1 MQIVGTLM
9 QMDQLKVQY
18 EKMVSDLLA
27 WIKAKVTTG
36 SSWMQRRLDETLI
49 YC

>member
-1 MQIVGTLM
+1 MQIFGTLM

-27 WIKAKVTTG
+27 WIKTKVTKG
-36 SSWMQRRLDETLI
+36 SSWIQRRFDATLI
-49 YC
+49 H